1 MSKKILALVLVVLL
15 AVTAF
20 VGCAPKTAAPDAA
33 SADAVAKDALATEA
47 TTTDTAIPNP
57 AKDRANAADTL
68 VVGMSEA
75 KGEFLP
81 AYYSTTYDAYIVQMM
96 FDGLLNNDKT
106 GALVPAIAKS
116 YELSDDKKTYTFH
129 LRDDVKFWDGT
140 GLTANDVKFTFTTF
154 ADPSY
159 DGRYNSSVFDVVGYE
174 EYNAGKATELT
185 GIKVIDDYTVSV
197 EFKEAKVS
205 NIYNLTGGIMPVHY
219 YGFEKGNAQSL
230 KDKMA
235 AVDIMGSGR
244 YKMVKFEPKQYVE
257 LIANDNWFGGPIKIK
272 NLICKFTTID
282 TYFQELE
289 AGSID
294 MQVGVPPKQDNKD
307 QIDAIGFINTIV
319 YPGNSYGYM
328 GFNLRDERLADQR
341 VRQALVYGFNRQD
354 FIDLYYNGNSAVC
367 NTPISQVSWAYSND
381 VNPYT
386 YDAEKAM
393 ALLEEAGW
401 KVGPDGIRE
410 KDGKKL
416 EFIWDTYTDSKYV
429 ETMIPLLQADW
440 KKIGVKVEPNLMDF
454 NSLVEKVYTSQ
465 DFQLYNMSWSMT
477 VDPGDNYYT
486 FHTKMDEPDG
496 NNSIGLR
503 DPEID
508 KLLEDGAKEFDQAAR
523 TKIYQEFA
531 VKMNEKVPY
540 MFLNQN
546 DSWDVF
552 NNRVKNLVISSYC
565 DWTYYIESVEIEK

>member
-1 MSKKILALVLVVLL
+1 MSKKILALILVVLMV
-15 AVTAF
+15 AVAF
-20 VGCAPKTAAPDAA
+20 AGCAPKSATPDAT
-33 SADAVAKDALATEA
+33 SAEAVAKDATETSATS
-47 TTTDTAIPNP
+47 TDTSIPNP
-57 AKDRANAADTL
+57 AKDRTNAADTL
-68 VVGMSEA
+68 IVGMSEA

-81 AYYSTTYDAYIVQMM
+81 AYYSTTYDAYIVQLM
-96 FDGLLNNDKT
+96 FDQLLTNDKT
-106 GALVPAIAKS
+106 GALVPQLAKS
-116 YELSDDKKTYTFH
+116 YDLSEDKKVYTFH

-140 GLTANDVKFTFTTF
+140 GLTAKDVAFTLTTY

-159 DGRYNSSVFDVVGYE
+159 DGRYNSSVFDIVGFE
-174 EYNAGKATELT
+174 DYNAGDAKELA
-185 GIKVIDDYTVSV
+185 GVKVIDDYTVSV
-197 EFKEAKVS
+197 EFVEAKVG

-219 YGFEKGNAQSL
+219 YGFEKGNAQAL

-257 LIANDNWFGGPIKIK
+257 FVANDNWFGGKINVK
-272 NLICKFTTID
+272 NLICKFTTVD

-294 MQVGVPPKQDNKD
+294 VQLAVPPKDDNKI
-307 QIDAIGFINTIV
+307 QIEDIGFINTLV
-319 YPGNSYGYM
+319 YSGNSYGYM

-341 VRQALVYGFNRQD
+341 VRQALVYGFDRKS
-354 FIDLYYNGNSAVC
+354 FVDLYYNGNAAVC

-381 VNPYT
+381 VNQ
-386 YDAEKAM
+386 YDYNMETAI

-429 ETMIPLLQADW
+429 ETLIPLLQEDW

-454 NSLVEKVYTSQ
+454 NSLVEKVYVEQ
-465 DFQLYNMSWSMT
+465 NFDLYNMAWSMT

-486 FHTKMDEPDG
+486 FHTLMDEPDG

-508 KLLEDGAKEFDQAAR
+508 KLLEDGLKEFDQSKR
-523 TKIYQEFA
+523 IEIYKEFA

-540 MFLNQN
+540 MFLTQS

-552 NNRVKNLVISSYC
+552 NNRVKNFVVSSYC
-565 DWTYYIESVEIEK
+565 DWTYYIESVELE